1 MSTYETQKIT
11 NYERRRKKD
20 LMANNPRCIF
30 CGEYCPFG
38 DLAHIIRK
46 SQTSKKHSRLAL
58 FTMDRNNGLAHREC
72 HKVWDDHPK
81 AIITLHKHRQCLKIM
96 KEIDEDIY
104 NQFILNMEK

>member
-1 MSTYETQKIT
+1 MSTYETRKIA
-11 NYERRRKKD
+11 NYENYRRKWLKE
-20 LMANNPRCIF
+20 NEPRCIF

-46 SQTSKKHSRLAL
+46 SQTSKKYSRLQL

-81 AIITLHKHRQCLKIM
+81 AIITLHRHRQCLKIM

-104 NQFILNMEK
+104 NQFKLNMEK